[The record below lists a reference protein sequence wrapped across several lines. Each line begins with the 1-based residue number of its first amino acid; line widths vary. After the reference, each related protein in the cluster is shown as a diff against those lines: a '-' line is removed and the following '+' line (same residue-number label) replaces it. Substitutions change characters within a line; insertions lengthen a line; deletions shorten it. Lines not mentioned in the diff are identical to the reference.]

1 MLLTLQPS
9 SQNGIKGPH
18 DYAIVRQSIPTPR
31 SSPPSA
37 PDPAAAI
44 VASKRP
50 SVDHSM
56 ESSRGGLPPPSTLAL
71 PPPDIGFSSM
81 NSVNQPLP
89 RPPAQRQSTDDTS
102 QYWHAKAEE
111 DRRRQEEERTRQE
124 SLRLEQ
130 RKIEQ
135 SMLRDS
141 LQAGVPPHMIP
152 LIFAGISQNGV
163 PQAVIEWTQQHMTQ
177 APAGPRAPPPSA
189 PALSHSS
196 HSSHRR
202 SLHARGESRS
212 IPPGP
217 YAAPPPQQVVPPPG
231 ILLSQP
237 LPPSG
242 PPPAPQP
249 LGRSPLPN
257 GPADP
262 RGPPMP
268 RPNPG
273 EPLAQQQPTINLSNV
288 HYAPGSSIPHAQHV
302 GSKPD
307 GHHRQSPSLYFHH
320 WVPPSQSQPNT
331 PSGRIRQESPFA
343 SQASRRPEYQSP
355 PGRKRKATGPHQ
367 PAPFPSSRPSETIPG
382 ASQVSRPGSPLGPVP
397 HVEPSVHSRQHSG
410 VSVMYEPRGLG
421 PSGFERGSR
430 AASPAHHTQR
440 VIGPTDDPGLRKDY
454 DRVDVPERRGEP
466 APTGSNVQYPPA
478 APQLQ
483 YSSSIGTAPPD
494 SDLDSSPGP
503 SPTSGIPRA
512 PTRPGDHGAAP
523 PR

>member
-1 MLLTLQPS
+1 MLLTLKPS
-9 SQNGIKGPH
+9 TQNGIKGSH

-44 VASKRP
+44 VTSKRP

-71 PPPDIGFSSM
+71 PPPDVGFSSM
-81 NSVNQPLP
+81 NPANQSLP
-89 RPPAQRQSTDDTS
+89 RPAAQRQNADDTS

-111 DRRRQEEERTRQE
+111 DRRRQEEERTHQE

-163 PQAVIEWTQQHMTQ
+163 PQSVIEWAQQHMTQ

-189 PALSHSS
+189 PALSHPSQ
-196 HSSHRR
+196 RR

-217 YAAPPPQQVVPPPG
+217 YAAPPPQHVIPPPG

-273 EPLAQQQPTINLSNV
+273 EPLTQQQPPINLSNV
-288 HYAPGSSIPHAQHV
+288 HYAPGSSIPHVQHV

-307 GHHRQSPSLYFHH
+307 SHHRQSPSLYFHH
-320 WVPPSQSQPNT
+320 WVPPNQSHPNT

-343 SQASRRPEYQSP
+343 SQVSRRPENISP

-367 PAPFPSSRPSETIPG
+367 PAPFPLSRPSETIPG
-382 ASQVSRPGSPLGPVP
+382 AYQISRPSSPVP
-397 HVEPSVHSRQHSG
+397 HADVSVHSRQHSG
-410 VSVMYEPRGLG
+410 ASAMYEPRGLQQ
-421 PSGFERGSR
+421 SGFERGSR
-430 AASPAHHTQR
+430 AASPAHHAQSAMP
-440 VIGPTDDPGLRKDY
+440 PTEDSGLRKDY
-454 DRVDVPERRGEP
+454 NRVDAPERRGEA
-466 APTGSNVQYPPA
+466 APMESSVQYPPA
-478 APQLQ
+478 ASQPQ

-512 PTRPGDHGAAP
+512 PTRPADHGAAP